1 MDINVVKGSSKEE
14 SEEKWLQ
21 ARAAGVT
28 ATQVA
33 QLVVYGKLAGAPSPS
48 AEPYMQWGLE
58 REAHLLE
65 MARHKFQGE
74 TIISNDQVMYS
85 SINPRYLATPDGFSD
100 TTIYECKTMKS
111 DYFDRFEQGT
121 WMEIKPLKRYFY
133 QVQWQLLVMR
143 ADSATLIYEE
153 RLGSPG
159 GFEPGRVGFVE
170 ISPDPVAMAECIAEA
185 DKQLEEQEA
194 AATVHAVQPPVE
206 MADLERWCASMAQS
220 TLIHS
225 EYRNKPA
232 NILYAVELAKSIN
245 LSPMVAITSL
255 QVISGKPTL
264 SADMIATLVRK
275 AGHTLRV
282 SGDDMEATATITRC
296 DDPEFTFKAVWN
308 RKRAERAG
316 LWNKGTWRQYPEAM
330 LKARAIT
337 EVARMGAQD
346 ALGGVKYTPEEL
358 S

>member
-1 MDINVVKGSSKEE
+1 MQFKTIKGSSKAAGEAG
-14 SEEKWLQ
+14 WLA
-21 ARAAGVT
+21 ARAQGIT

-33 QLVVYGKLAGAPSPS
+33 ALVVTGEMPEEPSEF
-48 AEPYMQWGLE
+48 AKPYMEWGNE
-58 REAHLLE
+58 REEAILDA
-65 MARHKFQGE
+65 ARLKYEGE
-74 TIISNDQVMYS
+74 TIVSNDEVLQHLDH
-85 SINPRYLATPDGFSD
+85 PKFLATPDGFSN
-100 TTIYECKTMKS
+100 TTIYECKTSKAAS
-111 DYFDRFEQGT
+111 IDKFEDGT
-121 WMEIKPLKRYFY
+121 WRNDPFLNRYYY
-133 QVQWQLLVMR
+133 QVQWQMFVTQ
-143 ADSATLIYEE
+143 AESAVLAYEE
-153 RLGSPG
+153 RLGKPG
-159 GFEPGRVGFVE
+159 EFTPGRVGF
-170 ISPDPVAMAECIAEA
+170 IDINPDPMAVAECIAEA
-185 DKQLEEQEA
+185 NKQLEEQEA
-194 AATVHAVQPPVE
+194 AAKVHAVQPPVE

-220 TLIHS
+220 TLIPS
-225 EYRNKPA
+225 EYRKKPA

-316 LWNKGTWRQYPEAM
+316 LLNKGTWRQYPEAM
-330 LKARAIT
+330 LRARAIT

-358 S
+358 A